1 MTKEKITAKIIDIFC
16 KECQSVWVV
25 DVNDQS
31 MTVYSDDV
39 KKSIPNSVDIVKAFN
54 SYEKA
59 RLWYID
65 NCIIDSQRSS
75 LLRQTE
81 LKHVL
86 EMTANGEAYYIE
98 YSRIMNGEINYNQLC
113 YDRINDDDGS
123 TVYLILGFRNID
135 VRKRTEI
142 DDVTGLL
149 TRQAFFQK
157 AEDLLNSN
165 PNVQFDIVISD
176 IMDFKKV
183 NETYGVE
190 MADTI
195 LRWTG
200 KFLSQYMS
208 DALLIGRYGGDQ
220 MVMMGSHEDMVA
232 YTTQKREAD
241 YLTLEKRNGL
251 PNVITKFGIYE
262 NISHDASI
270 VSSCDKAHL
279 ALNSI
284 KRQYD
289 KTFAYYDDTF
299 KNELDKQRRIENS
312 MHESLENGD
321 FKVYYQPKH
330 DAETGKLI
338 GAEALIRWIHPVY
351 GFMSPADFIPLF
363 EKNGFVAENDR
374 FVWTKTCENI
384 RKWEDKGI
392 KTVPISVNASKIT
405 LSKDKLFEYMQV
417 PVAKY
422 NISPKQLHIEITET
436 LMTDDVDNL
445 IDKLSRLRE
454 MGYQIELDD
463 FGSGYSSINVLS
475 MLPLD
480 VVKLDMSFMQ
490 QFGDRK
496 RTKVL
501 DACINLAKELGYK
514 TVSEGVEEHEQYNLL
529 KDIGVDIIQGFL
541 YSRPLTEDEFEQYL
555 VKNMA

>member
-1 MTKEKITAKIIDIFC
+1 MTKEKITSKIVNTFC
-16 KECQSVWVV
+16 KECQSVWLV
-25 DVNDQS
+25 DIKDQS
-31 MTVYSDDV
+31 MIVYSEDI
-39 KKSIPNSVDIVKAFN
+39 KKSIPNSLNTVKALN

-65 NCIIDSQRSS
+65 NCIVEAHRRRMI
-75 LLRQTE
+75 RQTE
-81 LKHVL
+81 WNQVL
-86 EMTANGEAYYIE
+86 EMTADGGAYYIE
-98 YSRIMNGEINYNQLC
+98 YNRIMNGDINYNQVC
-113 YDRINDDDGS
+113 YDRINDDKGNME
-123 TVYLILGFRNID
+123 YLILGFRDID
-135 VRKRTEI
+135 VRKHTEI

-149 TRQAFFQK
+149 TRQAFFRK

-165 PNVQFDIVISD
+165 PDVQFDIVISD
-176 IMDFKKV
+176 IVDFKKV

-190 MADTI
+190 VADSI

-200 KFLSQYMS
+200 KFLSRYMT
-208 DALLIGRYGGDQ
+208 DNLLIGRYGGDQ
-220 MVMMGSHEDMVA
+220 MVMMGSHEEMVA
-232 YTTQKREAD
+232 YTNRSRDAN
-241 YLTLEKRNGL
+241 YLTAEKNNGL
-251 PNVITKFGIYE
+251 PPVITKFGLYE
-262 NISHDASI
+262 DISHDASI
-270 VSSCDKAHL
+270 VSSCDKAHI

-289 KTFAYYDDTF
+289 CTFASYDDKF
-299 KNELDKQRRIENS
+299 KTELDKQRRIENS

-392 KTVPISVNASKIT
+392 KTVPISINASKIT
-405 LSKDKLFEYMQV
+405 LSKDKLFEYMQI
-417 PVAKY
+417 PVKKY
-422 NISPKQLHIEITET
+422 NISPRQLHIEITET
-436 LMTDDVDNL
+436 LMTDNVEEL
-445 IDKLSRLRE
+445 IAKLVKLRE

-514 TVSEGVEEHEQYNLL
+514 TVSEGVEKTDQYDLL
-529 KDIGVDIIQGFL
+529 KEIGVDIIQGFL
-541 YSRPLTEDEFEQYL
+541 YSKPLTEDEFEEYM
-555 VKNMA
+555 VANMA